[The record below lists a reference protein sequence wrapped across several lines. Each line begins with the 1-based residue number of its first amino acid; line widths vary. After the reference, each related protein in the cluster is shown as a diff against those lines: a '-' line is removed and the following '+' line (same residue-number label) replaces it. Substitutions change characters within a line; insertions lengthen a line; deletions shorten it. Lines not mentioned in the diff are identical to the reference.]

1 MGGDFF
7 VVRGRE
13 GEKNGVFGVASGEAI
28 AAVQQERVPACRRVR
43 FHSPMI
49 SGISM
54 LRFSL

>member
-1 MGGDFF
+1 M
-7 VVRGRE
+7 VRGRE